1 MTQLGNYDT
10 FPICNEL
17 KNLFDNES
25 IDFLK
30 HLVTMGHD
38 IGCYNDY
45 EYEWWIGFVEWYKT
59 GKEDK
64 NEN

>member
-30 HLVTMGHD
+30 HLVTMVHD
-38 IGCYNDY
+38 I
-45 EYEWWIGFVEWYKT
+45 
-59 GKEDK
+59 
-64 NEN
+64 